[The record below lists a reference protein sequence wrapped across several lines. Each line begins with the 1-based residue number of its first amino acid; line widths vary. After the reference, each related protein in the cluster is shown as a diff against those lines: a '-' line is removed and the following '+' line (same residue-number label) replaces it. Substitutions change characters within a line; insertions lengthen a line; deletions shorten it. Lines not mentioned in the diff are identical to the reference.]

1 MLQTFLS
8 FQWDIFL
15 LETGAAT
22 LLYAPLTAYRAT
34 TPLPAAAWLLRVL
47 FVKFMT
53 MSAVT
58 LPTPSHSW
66 IAALP
71 IRAVCAV

>member
-47 FVKFMT
+47 FVKFIT
-53 MSAVT
+53 MSAVE
-58 LPTPSHSW
+58 P
-66 IAALP
+66 
-71 IRAVCAV
+71 